1 MGAEGNTG
9 NANGITDVHH
19 FYQGI
24 IFLAQ
29 HILAHIQLHATGFI
43 LHIHKAGLAMATNSH
58 YTTSH
63 FYLCFC
69 LSESFKLLLYIGA
82 AMSPLKSAAEGTPAM
97 LFDFMHFINAVLHLL
112 INLHI
117 CERCF
122 FFYLVLV
129 FCHALSSFLFYFQ
142 NLIGQFTC
150 RSVSYNNIM
159 DLLAQ
164 NSSTYRGFIGNL
176 IIKGI
181 GLGGT
186 YNSIGFLFAS
196 FNIF

>member
-1 MGAEGNTG
+1 MSAEGNTS
-9 NANGITDVHH
+9 NTDGITNIHH
-19 FYQGI
+19 LHQGI

-29 HILAHIQLHATGFI
+29 NILAHIQLHASGFI
-43 LHIHKAGLAMATNSH
+43 LHIHEAGLAMATNSH
-58 YTTSH
+58 HTTSH
-63 FYLCFC
+63 LYFCFC
-69 LSESFKLLLYIGA
+69 FSQSIKLVLHVGTT
-82 AMSPLKSAAEGTPAM
+82 MSPLKSVAKGAPAV

>member
-112 INLHI
+112 VDFNLSKSL
-117 CERCF
+117 F
-122 FFYLVLV
+122 FNLLLV
-129 FCHALSSFLFYFQ
+129 FCHALSSFLFYFE
-142 NLIGQFTC
+142 NFVGQLTC
-150 RSVSYNNIM
+150 RSISYNNIM
-159 DLLAQ
+159 NLFAQ
-164 NSSTYRGFIGNL
+164 NSGAHRGLVRNA
-176 IIKGI
+176 IIKGVCFSSTNY
-181 GLGGT
+181 G
-186 YNSIGFLFAS
+186 IGFFLAS
-196 FNIF
+196 FNIL